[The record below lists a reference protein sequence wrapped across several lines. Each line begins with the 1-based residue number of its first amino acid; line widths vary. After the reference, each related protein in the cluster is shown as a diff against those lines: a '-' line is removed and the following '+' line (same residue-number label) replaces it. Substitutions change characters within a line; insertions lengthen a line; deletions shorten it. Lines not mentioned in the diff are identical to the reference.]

1 MFVAKS
7 GQSVNFIDKLWSLR
21 SINSYKVLS
30 EERFPEMQPKVD
42 DSKKAKRA
50 LTLAQDIVRDI
61 EAGAHVAGDRLA
73 REDEMLARYDV
84 ARATLREA
92 LRFLELQGVI
102 HLQLGRGGGPVVAR
116 PQTGDFANSLSLI
129 LHFMEADLRGL
140 LELREAIA
148 ADVAAYAAQR
158 ATTGDLSAL
167 ADCLKELERNEASS
181 QFEELNRRFHD
192 MLGWAS
198 GNPLF
203 GLLTS
208 ALHMLTREFS
218 LSLGYSAQE
227 RAVQLRFLRRVFEAV
242 RTGDAEAAR
251 QAMARLVAG
260 SASYLAQRSPEL
272 VSQKVRWGQI

>member
-1 MFVAKS
+1 M
-7 GQSVNFIDKLWSLR
+7 L
-21 SINSYKVLS
+21 
-30 EERFPEMQPKVD
+30 PKVD
-42 DSKKAKRA
+42 DSRKVKRA

-102 HLQLGRGGGPVVAR
+102 HLQLGRRGGPVVAR
-116 PQTGDFANSLSLI
+116 PQTGDFANNLSLI
-129 LHFMEADLRGL
+129 LQFMEADLRGL

-148 ADVAAYAAQR
+148 PNVAAYAAKR
-158 ATTGDLSAL
+158 ATAGDLSAL

-227 RAVQLRFLRRVFEAV
+227 RAVQLRFLRRVLEAV
-242 RTGDAEAAR
+242 RKGDAEGAR

-260 SASYLAQRSPEL
+260 STSYLAERSPEL
-272 VSQKVRWGQI
+272 VSQKVKWGQT

>member
-1 MFVAKS
+1 
-7 GQSVNFIDKLWSLR
+7 
-21 SINSYKVLS
+21 
-30 EERFPEMQPKVD
+30 MQPKVD
-42 DSKKAKRA
+42 DSRKAKRA

-61 EAGAHVAGDRLA
+61 ETKAHVAGDRLA

-102 HLQLGRGGGPVVAR
+102 HLQLGRSGGPVVAR
-116 PQTGDFANSLSLI
+116 PQTGDFANNLSLI
-129 LHFMEADLRGL
+129 LQFMEADLRGL

-148 ADVAAYAAQR
+148 PNVAAYAAQR

-167 ADCLKELERNEASS
+167 ADCLKELERNEVSS

-227 RAVQLRFLRRVFEAV
+227 RAVQLRFLRRVLEAV
-242 RTGDAEAAR
+242 RKGDAEGAR

-260 SASYLAQRSPEL
+260 SASYLAERSPEL
-272 VSQKVRWGQI
+272 VSQKVKWGQT

>member
-1 MFVAKS
+1 
-7 GQSVNFIDKLWSLR
+7 
-21 SINSYKVLS
+21 
-30 EERFPEMQPKVD
+30 MQPKVD

-61 EAGAHVAGDRLA
+61 EAGAHVVGDRLA

-102 HLQLGRGGGPVVAR
+102 HLQLGRSGGPVVAR
-116 PQTGDFANSLSLI
+116 PQTGDFANNLSLI
-129 LHFMEADLRGL
+129 LQFMEADLRGL

-148 ADVAAYAAQR
+148 PNVAAYAAQR

-227 RAVQLRFLRRVFEAV
+227 RAVQLRFLRRVLEAV
-242 RTGDAEAAR
+242 RKGDAEGAR
-251 QAMARLVAG
+251 QSMARLVVG
-260 SASYLAQRSPEL
+260 SASYLAERSPEL
-272 VSQKVRWGQI
+272 VSQKVKWGQM

>member
-1 MFVAKS
+1 
-7 GQSVNFIDKLWSLR
+7 
-21 SINSYKVLS
+21 
-30 EERFPEMQPKVD
+30 MQPKVD
-42 DSKKAKRA
+42 DSRKAKRA
-50 LTLAQDIVRDI
+50 LTLAHDIVRDI

-102 HLQLGRGGGPVVAR
+102 HLQLGRSGGPVVAR
-116 PQTGDFANSLSLI
+116 PQTGDFANNLSLI
-129 LHFMEADLRGL
+129 LQFMEADLRGL

-148 ADVAAYAAQR
+148 PNVAAYAAQR

-227 RAVQLRFLRRVFEAV
+227 RAVQLRFLRRVLEAV
-242 RTGDAEAAR
+242 RKGDAEGAR

-260 SASYLAQRSPEL
+260 SAFYLAERSPEL
-272 VSQKVRWGQI
+272 VSQKVKWGQT

>member
-1 MFVAKS
+1 MQFEA
-7 GQSVNFIDKLWSLR
+7 DKT
-21 SINSYKVLS
+21 
-30 EERFPEMQPKVD
+30 
-42 DSKKAKRA
+42 KKAKLA
-50 LTLAQDIVRDI
+50 LSLAHDIVRDI
-61 EAGAHVAGDRLA
+61 EAGARVAGDKLPS
-73 REDEMLARYDV
+73 ENEMLARYEV

-148 ADVAAYAAQR
+148 PDVAAYAAQR

-167 ADCLKELERNEASS
+167 ANCLKELEYNEAGS

-192 MLGWAS
+192 LLGWAS

-208 ALHMLTREFS
+208 SMHLLTREFS
-218 LSLGYSAQE
+218 RSLGYSAQE
-227 RAVQLRFLRRVFEAV
+227 RAVQLRFLRRVLEAV
-242 RTGDAEAAR
+242 RTGDAQAAR
-251 QAMARLVAG
+251 LAMARLVSG
-260 SASYLAQRSPEL
+260 SANYLAERSPDL

>member
-1 MFVAKS
+1 
-7 GQSVNFIDKLWSLR
+7 
-21 SINSYKVLS
+21 
-30 EERFPEMQPKVD
+30 MQPKVD
-42 DSKKAKRA
+42 DSRKAKRA
-50 LTLAQDIVRDI
+50 LTLAHDIVRDI

-102 HLQLGRGGGPVVAR
+102 HLQLGRSGGPVVAR
-116 PQTGDFANSLSLI
+116 PQAGDFANNLSLI
-129 LHFMEADLRGL
+129 LQFMEADLRGL

-148 ADVAAYAAQR
+148 PNVAAYAAQR

-208 ALHMLTREFS
+208 ALHMLTRKFS

-227 RAVQLRFLRRVFEAV
+227 RAVQLRFLRRVLEAV
-242 RTGDAEAAR
+242 RKGDAEGAR

-260 SASYLAQRSPEL
+260 SASYLAERSPEL
-272 VSQKVRWGQI
+272 VSQKVKWGQT

>member
-1 MFVAKS
+1 M
-7 GQSVNFIDKLWSLR
+7 LL
-21 SINSYKVLS
+21 KV
-30 EERFPEMQPKVD
+30 ENA
-42 DSKKAKRA
+42 KKAKRA
-50 LTLAQDIVRDI
+50 LSLAQHIVRDI
-61 EAGAHVAGDRLA
+61 EAGAHAPGDRLP
-73 REDEMLARYDV
+73 REEEMLARYDV

-102 HLQLGRGGGPVVAR
+102 HLQLGRSGGPVVAR

-129 LHFMEADLRGL
+129 LHFMDADLRGL

-167 ADCLKELERNEASS
+167 ADCLKELERNEAGG

-192 MLGWAS
+192 LLGWAS

-208 ALHMLTREFS
+208 TLHLITREFS
-218 LSLGYSAQE
+218 HSLGYSAQE
-227 RAVQLRFLRRVFEAV
+227 QAVQLRFLRRVLEAV
-242 RTGDAEAAR
+242 RTGDSEAAR
-251 QAMARLVAG
+251 QAMARLVSG
-260 SASYLAQRSPEL
+260 SASYLAERSPEL
-272 VSQKVRWGQI
+272 VSQRVRWGQI

>member
-1 MFVAKS
+1 
-7 GQSVNFIDKLWSLR
+7 
-21 SINSYKVLS
+21 
-30 EERFPEMQPKVD
+30 MQPKVD
-42 DSKKAKRA
+42 YSRKVKRA

-102 HLQLGRGGGPVVAR
+102 HLQLGRSGGPVVAR
-116 PQTGDFANSLSLI
+116 PQTGDFANNLSLI
-129 LHFMEADLRGL
+129 LQFMEADLRGL

-148 ADVAAYAAQR
+148 PNVAAYAAQR
-158 ATTGDLSAL
+158 ATAGDLSAL

-242 RTGDAEAAR
+242 RKGDAEGAR

-260 SASYLAQRSPEL
+260 STSYLAERSPEL
-272 VSQKVRWGQI
+272 VSQKVKWGQT

>member
-1 MFVAKS
+1 
-7 GQSVNFIDKLWSLR
+7 
-21 SINSYKVLS
+21 
-30 EERFPEMQPKVD
+30 MQPKVD
-42 DSKKAKRA
+42 DSRKAKRA
-50 LTLAQDIVRDI
+50 LTLAHDIVRDI

-140 LELREAIA
+140 LELRETIA

-227 RAVQLRFLRRVFEAV
+227 RAVQLRFLRRVLEAV
-242 RTGDAEAAR
+242 RKGDAEGAR
-251 QAMARLVAG
+251 QSMARLVAG
-260 SASYLAQRSPEL
+260 SASYLAERSPEL
-272 VSQKVRWGQI
+272 VSQKVKWGQM

>member
-1 MFVAKS
+1 
-7 GQSVNFIDKLWSLR
+7 
-21 SINSYKVLS
+21 
-30 EERFPEMQPKVD
+30 MQPKVD
-42 DSKKAKRA
+42 DSRKAKRA

-148 ADVAAYAAQR
+148 AVA
-158 ATTGDLSAL
+158 
-167 ADCLKELERNEASS
+167 N
-181 QFEELNRRFHD
+181 H
-192 MLGWAS
+192 
-198 GNPLF
+198 
-203 GLLTS
+203 
-208 ALHMLTREFS
+208 
-218 LSLGYSAQE
+218 
-227 RAVQLRFLRRVFEAV
+227 
-242 RTGDAEAAR
+242 
-251 QAMARLVAG
+251 
-260 SASYLAQRSPEL
+260 
-272 VSQKVRWGQI
+272 

>member
-1 MFVAKS
+1 
-7 GQSVNFIDKLWSLR
+7 
-21 SINSYKVLS
+21 
-30 EERFPEMQPKVD
+30 MQPKVD
-42 DSKKAKRA
+42 DSRKAKRA
-50 LTLAQDIVRDI
+50 LTLAHDIVRDI
-61 EAGAHVAGDRLA
+61 EAGAHVVGDRLA

-102 HLQLGRGGGPVVAR
+102 HLQLGRSGGPVVAR
-116 PQTGDFANSLSLI
+116 PQTGDFANNLSLI
-129 LHFMEADLRGL
+129 LQFMDADLRGL

-148 ADVAAYAAQR
+148 PNVAAYAAQR

-227 RAVQLRFLRRVFEAV
+227 RAVQLRFLRRVLEAV
-242 RTGDAEAAR
+242 RKGDAEGAR
-251 QAMARLVAG
+251 QSMARLVVG
-260 SASYLAQRSPEL
+260 SASYLAERSPEL
-272 VSQKVRWGQI
+272 VSQKVKWVQT

>member
-1 MFVAKS
+1 
-7 GQSVNFIDKLWSLR
+7 
-21 SINSYKVLS
+21 
-30 EERFPEMQPKVD
+30 MQPKVD

-61 EAGAHVAGDRLA
+61 EAGAHVVGDRLA

-102 HLQLGRGGGPVVAR
+102 HLQLGRSGGPVVAR
-116 PQTGDFANSLSLI
+116 PQTGDFANNLSLI
-129 LHFMEADLRGL
+129 LQFMDADLRGL

-148 ADVAAYAAQR
+148 PNVAAYAAQR

-227 RAVQLRFLRRVFEAV
+227 RAVQLRFLRRVLEAV
-242 RTGDAEAAR
+242 RKGDAEGAR
-251 QAMARLVAG
+251 QSMARLVVG
-260 SASYLAQRSPEL
+260 SASYLAERSPEL
-272 VSQKVRWGQI
+272 VSQKVKWVQT

>member
-1 MFVAKS
+1 
-7 GQSVNFIDKLWSLR
+7 
-21 SINSYKVLS
+21 
-30 EERFPEMQPKVD
+30 MQPKVD
-42 DSKKAKRA
+42 DSRKAKRA
-50 LTLAQDIVRDI
+50 LTLAHDIVRDI

-102 HLQLGRGGGPVVAR
+102 HLQLGRSGGPVVAR
-116 PQTGDFANSLSLI
+116 PQTGDFANNLSLI
-129 LHFMEADLRGL
+129 LQFMEADLRGL

-148 ADVAAYAAQR
+148 PNVAAYAAQR

-208 ALHMLTREFS
+208 ALHMLTRKFS

-227 RAVQLRFLRRVFEAV
+227 RAVQLRFLRRVLEAV
-242 RTGDAEAAR
+242 RKGDAEGAR

-260 SASYLAQRSPEL
+260 SASYLAERSPEL
-272 VSQKVRWGQI
+272 VSQKVKWGQM